1 MLKKCK
7 KDKYDVMN
15 QLIYIEFKYSAKS
28 QIKNRLKEK
37 MQIYLSQNFKSY
49 KFIYLVSS
57 LFDCLL
63 SSLYQLVLPSPIL
76 SNETSSIKHLPIN
89 ESLLRLKMV

>member
-63 SSLYQLVLPSPIL
+63 LGLFIVTRQANDSFQRTNIRSFS
-76 SNETSSIKHLPIN
+76 
-89 ESLLRLKMV
+89 

>member
-1 MLKKCK
+1 MLKKSK

-37 MQIYLSQNFKSY
+37 NANISKP
-49 KFIYLVSS
+49 KFQKL
-57 LFDCLL
+57 
-63 SSLYQLVLPSPIL
+63 
-76 SNETSSIKHLPIN
+76 
-89 ESLLRLKMV
+89 